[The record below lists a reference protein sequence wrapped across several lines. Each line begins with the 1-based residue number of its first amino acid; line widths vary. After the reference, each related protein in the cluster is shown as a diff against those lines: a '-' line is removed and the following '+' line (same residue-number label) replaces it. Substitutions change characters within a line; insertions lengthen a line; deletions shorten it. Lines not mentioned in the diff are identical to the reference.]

1 MEKKTEDVEL
11 KKLNIE
17 KAKVLEGQIRSLIL
31 LILGLGGG
39 IGTLIVNF
47 ENYQHKM
54 LIISLIS
61 IGLLLLTF
69 IIIGTL
75 VIWIELEQLKKRW

>member
-1 MEKKTEDVEL
+1 MEKKTEDVEF

-47 ENYQHKM
+47 ENYQM

-61 IGLLLLTF
+61 IGLFLLAF
-69 IIIGTL
+69 IIVGTL